1 MQDRD
6 HTFTIAMT
14 PGDAPTVHGPYA
26 YLKRATDIQALL
38 KMFSPRLPRT
48 LNMTFIMDDNPAVM
62 LAYTERD
69 RMVELASQGE
79 CKELGG
85 EERRLRAD
93 VNLMRRRFWPL

>member
-1 MQDRD
+1 MVYSEAHDSRHRNKVMQDRD
-6 HTFTIAMT
+6 HTFTIAME
-14 PGDAPTVHGPYA
+14 PGRSPSAHGPYA

-38 KMFSPRLPRT
+38 KMFSSRLPRP

-79 CKELGG
+79 CECGLVHNT
-85 EERRLRAD
+85 D
-93 VNLMRRRFWPL
+93 